1 MENASKALLM
11 AGGVLIALLVVS
23 LLVYFYSDIKDLMGI
38 NDKVEITEQ
47 IEEFNKQYDAYYRN
61 NLYGSDILSI
71 VNKVYDYNRRQ
82 ADDQGYQ
89 ILELQVTFNNN
100 YKDYEGN
107 LIISKKTVYNAEN
120 LKQAIDDLQ
129 NKIDT
134 YTKKVVVNG
143 NTVATLSGYRT
154 NELEDFLQRN
164 GITSETR
171 VKQIEN
177 DISNYASYKSILSN
191 IKGKNFKA
199 QNFEYDKK
207 NGRIIKMVFV
217 QS

>member
-38 NDKVEITEQ
+38 NDKVEITQQ

-89 ILELQVTFNNN
+89 KLTMEVTFTDTKLASRIGINV
-100 YKDYEGN
+100 
-107 LIISKKTVYNAEN
+107 KTVYNEDS
-120 LKQAIDDLQ
+120 LKLIIDDLQ
-129 NKIDT
+129 DKIDL
-134 YTKKVVVNG
+134 YTRKEVVKG
-143 NTVATLSGYRT
+143 YTVATLSGYRT
-154 NELEDFLQRN
+154 NELLDFLEKN
-164 GITSETR
+164 GITSNKKI
-171 VKQIEN
+171 V
-177 DISNYASYKSILSN
+177 DIQNEIKEYTNYKSALTEVKS
-191 IKGKNFKA
+191 KNFKA